1 MEKIHNL
8 YITSTHKQ
16 GSDTNYNYNLYLSSY
31 GIKIADNEDAYLNIT
46 SFQSLNSF
54 YNINDN
60 SKSFILK
67 VKTDVDI
74 TFTYNLTLETGNYD
88 IFEFENMVNNICSN
102 YFTITYN
109 KNKNKWNYIKN
120 PLIINSEVILI
131 VNSYNSSYFGL
142 PAFLNNFINAVSMDG
157 IGTLSSIINM
167 NNFMLVV
174 IRVLGLVEQNK
185 SIDNFNK
192 SINRGDTACIINRQ
206 DTPVGGLINWTAI
219 NNSFMKKISN
229 LEINQITFL
238 FYNEYNSLLTDID
251 NWVMTLQ
258 IIIKKKIQ
266 YQLSQSQME

>member
-1 MEKIHNL
+1 
-8 YITSTHKQ
+8 
-16 GSDTNYNYNLYLSSY
+16 
-31 GIKIADNEDAYLNIT
+31 
-46 SFQSLNSF
+46 
-54 YNINDN
+54 
-60 SKSFILK
+60 
-67 VKTDVDI
+67 
-74 TFTYNLTLETGNYD
+74 
-88 IFEFENMVNNICSN
+88 
-102 YFTITYN
+102 
-109 KNKNKWNYIKN
+109 
-120 PLIINSEVILI
+120 
-131 VNSYNSSYFGL
+131 
-142 PAFLNNFINAVSMDG
+142 MDG

-185 SIDNFNK
+185 SIDNFSK
-192 SINRGDTACIINRQ
+192 SINRGDTGLIINRQ